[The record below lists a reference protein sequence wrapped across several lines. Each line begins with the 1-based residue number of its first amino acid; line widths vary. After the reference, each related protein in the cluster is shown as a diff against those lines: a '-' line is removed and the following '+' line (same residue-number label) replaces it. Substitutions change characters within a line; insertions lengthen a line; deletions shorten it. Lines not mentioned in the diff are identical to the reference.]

1 LFFMSLSTFSDW
13 LCIVGFV
20 LGLPTMVATYLQA
33 VKARRIAEA
42 TRREL
47 IFSEDCLE
55 FVLDTGDFVN
65 LVPLDQLHTVPKP
78 GDVVLLP
85 GDGLEAG
92 AGPYRV
98 ERIEYIFATEDDP
111 EKARQ
116 PRQAKLTKAV
126 AHVTNLLD
134 GGWE

>member
-1 LFFMSLSTFSDW
+1 MFPISMSSLSDL
-13 LCIVGFV
+13 LCILGFF
-20 LGLPTMVATYLQA
+20 LGLPTIVATYLQA

-42 TRREL
+42 TRRDL
-47 IFSEDCLE
+47 IFSQDCLE
-55 FVLDTGDFVN
+55 FVSDTGDFVN
-65 LVPLDQLHTVPKP
+65 LVLLEQLHTVPKP

-98 ERIEYIFATEDDP
+98 ERIEYIFATEDNP
-111 EKARQ
+111 EMARQ

-126 AHVTNLLD
+126 AHVSNLLD
-134 GGWE
+134 EGWN